1 MHLFA
6 RIIMT
11 IKKIKE
17 IIEDRIEPTAWEI
30 RRLRRKSHQ
39 RYLIFTDQEA
49 LRAVESE
56 KFLVTLYKQIQKGDG
71 VALGESTVAVGEGDD
86 LRERIEAAWD
96 MAGLVANPV
105 FRLPEKGLAYGNVTA
120 LDGELREHPLF
131 YLDQIRDDLIKTP
144 IPGVQVS
151 SAEIFLDFKEE
162 EIRNSN
168 GLEVSREE
176 SEVLVEVVL
185 LAEQGGGFGGE
196 SWCWKQSRF
205 LAHLSLRAEM
215 EKYARF
221 ARESQEA
228 SLPVSG
234 AFPVV
239 FSEEALDTLFNY
251 FVMQSSGGARFQGW
265 SRMEIGAPVIG
276 ELRGEALTL
285 ISNPELPGLLKTR
298 AFDTQGL
305 PVQPVAVIR
314 ENVFRQRTN
323 NKRYADYL
331 GEPATGDF
339 ANVEVG
345 PGLKSTAELL
355 GAGPCYH
362 LLRFSTFEPNPITGA
377 FSGEIRTG
385 YFLKDGKV
393 RPVKGGS
400 VSGVISEAFR
410 EAYFSREV
418 TRRAAYSGPEA
429 VRLEGLE
436 IAGK

>member
-1 MHLFA
+1 
-6 RIIMT
+6 MT
-11 IKKIKE
+11 NKKIKE
-17 IIEDRIEPTAWEI
+17 IIEDRIQPTAWEI
-30 RRLRRKSHQ
+30 RRLRKKSYQ
-39 RYLIFTDQEA
+39 RYFIFTDQEA

-56 KFLVTLYKQIQKGDG
+56 NFLVTLYKQHQRGEQT
-71 VALGESTVAVGEGDD
+71 VLGELTVAVGEGDD
-86 LRERIEAAWD
+86 IRERIEGAWE

-105 FRLPEKGLAYGNVTA
+105 FTLPGKGLLYGTVNASDV
-120 LDGELREHPLF
+120 EMKEHPLF
-131 YLDQIRDDLIKTP
+131 YLDKIRDDAIKTTRT
-144 IPGVQVS
+144 GVKVS
-151 SAEIFLDFKEE
+151 SAEVFLEFKEE
-162 EIRNSN
+162 EIWNSN
-168 GLEVSREE
+168 GLEQEREE
-176 SEVLVEVVL
+176 SEILVETVL
-185 LAEQGGGFGGE
+185 LAEQGEGFGGE
-196 SWCWKQSRF
+196 SWCWKQGRF
-205 LAHLSLRAEM
+205 YADLNLRAELD
-215 EKYARF
+215 KYARF

-285 ISNPELPGLLKTR
+285 TSNPTLPGLMKTR
-298 AFDTQGL
+298 AFDSQGL

-339 ANVEVG
+339 ANVEVA

-355 GAGPCYH
+355 GGGPCYH
-362 LLRFSTFEPNPITGA
+362 LLRFSTFEPNPVTGA

-418 TRRAAYSGPEA
+418 TRRAAYSGAEA

>member
-1 MHLFA
+1 MNL
-6 RIIMT
+6 
-11 IKKIKE
+11 KKIRE
-17 IIEDRIEPTAWEI
+17 MIEDRIRPSAWEI
-30 RRLRRKSHQ
+30 RRLRKKSYQ

-49 LRAVESE
+49 LRVVESE
-56 KFLVTLYKQIQKGDG
+56 KFLVTLYKQYQKEEQT
-71 VALGESTVAVGEGDD
+71 VLGESTVAVAKGDD
-86 LRERIEAAWD
+86 LRERIEAAWE

-105 FRLPEKGLAYGNVTA
+105 FTLPEKGLTYGSVNG
-120 LDGELREHPLF
+120 LDDTLKEHPLF
-131 YLDQIRDDLIKTP
+131 YLDKIRDDLMKTP
-144 IPGVQVS
+144 LPGVKVS

-162 EIRNSN
+162 EIMNSN
-168 GLEVSREE
+168 GLEQGREE
-176 SEVLVEVVL
+176 SDVLVEGVL

-196 SWCWKQSRF
+196 SGCWKQGRF
-205 LAHLSLRAEM
+205 YADLNLRAEY

-221 ARESQEA
+221 AREAQEA
-228 SLPVSG
+228 SLPASG
-234 AFPVV
+234 TFPVV

-251 FVMQSSGGARFQGW
+251 FVTQSSGGARFQGW
-265 SRMEIGAPVIG
+265 SRMEIGGPVILD
-276 ELRGEALTL
+276 LRGEALTL
-285 ISNPELPGLLKTR
+285 TSNPALAGLMKTR
-298 AFDTQGL
+298 AFDVQGL

-339 ANVEVG
+339 ANVEVA
-345 PGLKSTAELL
+345 PGLKSTADLL
-355 GAGPCYH
+355 VDGPCYH

-385 YFLKDGKV
+385 YFIKDGQG

-400 VSGVISEAFR
+400 VSGVIAEAFR
-410 EAYFSREV
+410 EAYFSREM

-436 IAGK
+436 IAGE